1 MWRYT
6 LRRLSFLPVILFAVS
21 ILVFVLLRVLPTSD
35 IADVIGGQNAT
46 AAQKQAIREQYHL
59 NDPIFPVSA
68 SGDAPFLYVHSGSQ
82 YSRWLVD
89 ALRGDF
95 GKTYLSQKSVRSE
108 FIRRFPAS
116 FEIVALSLFFSVI
129 FGITFGILSAMY
141 RNSGLD
147 YGVRIFSVAGTS
159 IPEFFLLSLLIIIPS
174 YLWNYSMPTG
184 GYVPIYE
191 EPLTNLRL
199 FLPAAL
205 VLGVGGSSGLMRLVR
220 TTMLEVLRSDYVRTA
235 RAKGLRQQTVILTHA
250 LRNAGTPIL
259 TAVGTAFILVFGGSV
274 IAERILSI
282 DGNGLFF
289 FTSTLS
295 RDLPVIQF
303 LAIYTAAIVVLVNLI
318 VDLSYAW
325 ADPRVKYH

>member
-6 LRRLSFLPVILFAVS
+6 LRRLSFLPVILITVS

-46 AAQKQAIREQYHL
+46 PEQKQQIRERYHL
-59 NDPIFPVSA
+59 NDPIFPVSL
-68 SGDAPFLYVHSGSQ
+68 SGEAPFLHVTGNSQ
-82 YSRWLVD
+82 YSRWLLD

-95 GKTYLSQKSVRSE
+95 GKTYLSEKSVRSE
-108 FIRRFPAS
+108 FFRRFPAS
-116 FEIVALSLFFSVI
+116 FEIVALSLSFSVI
-129 FGITFGILSAMY
+129 FGISFGILSAMY
-141 RNSGLD
+141 RNSAVD
-147 YGVRIFSVAGTS
+147 YGVRLFSVLGTS
-159 IPEFFLLSLLIIIPS
+159 IPEFFLLVLLIIIPS
-174 YLWNYSMPTG
+174 YLWNYSMPVG

-191 EPLTNLRL
+191 DPVTNLRL
-199 FLPAAL
+199 FLPASL
-205 VLGVGGSSGLMRLVR
+205 VLGIGGSSGLMRLVR

-235 RAKGLRQQTVILTHA
+235 KAKGLQQRTVILTHA
-250 LRNAGTPIL
+250 LRNASTPIL
-259 TAVGTAFILVFGGSV
+259 TAVGSAFILVFGGSV

-282 DGNGLFF
+282 DGNGLFL

-303 LAIYTAAIVVLVNLI
+303 LAIYTAAIVVLVNLA

-325 ADPRVKYH
+325 ADPRVKYR

>member
-6 LRRLSFLPVILFAVS
+6 LRRLSFLPIILITVS

-46 AAQKQAIREQYHL
+46 EAQKTAIRAQYHL
-59 NDPIFPVSA
+59 NDPIFPISFTG
-68 SGDAPFLYVHSGSQ
+68 SAPFVEVRRDSQ

-95 GKTYLSQKSVRSE
+95 GKTFTSQKSVRAE
-108 FIRRFPAS
+108 FFRRFPAS

-129 FGITFGILSAMY
+129 FGISFGILSAMY
-141 RNSGLD
+141 RNSALD
-147 YGVRIFSVAGTS
+147 YFVRIFAVFGTS

-174 YLWNYSMPTG
+174 YLWNYSPPVG
-184 GYVPIYE
+184 GYMPIYE
-191 EPLTNLRL
+191 DPWTNLRL

-205 VLGVGGSSGLMRLVR
+205 VIGIGGSAGLMRLVR

-235 RAKGLRQQTVILTHA
+235 RAKGLQQRTVILTHA
-250 LRNAGTPIL
+250 LRNASTPIL
-259 TAVGTAFILVFGGSV
+259 TAVGSAFILVFGGSI

-282 DGNGLFF
+282 DGNGLFL
-289 FTSTLS
+289 FTSTFS
-295 RDLPVIQF
+295 RDLPVLQF
-303 LAIYTAAIVVLVNLI
+303 LAIYTATVVVLVNLA
-318 VDLSYAW
+318 VDLSYAF

>member
-1 MWRYT
+1 MLRYA
-6 LRRLSFLPVILFAVS
+6 LRRLSFLPIILLAVS
-21 ILVFVLLRVLPTSD
+21 IFTFVLLRVLPVSD

-46 AAQKQAIREQYHL
+46 AAQKDQIRERYHL
-59 NDPIFPVSA
+59 NDPIFPVSFTA
-68 SGDAPFLYVHSGSQ
+68 DPPFVSVEAKSQ
-82 YSRWLVD
+82 YSRWLLD

-95 GKTYLSQKSVRSE
+95 GTTYLSEKSVRSE

-129 FGITFGILSAMY
+129 FGLAFGILSAIY
-141 RNSGLD
+141 RNSPLD
-147 YGVRIFSVAGTS
+147 YFVRIFAVAGTS
-159 IPEFFLLSLLIIIPS
+159 VPEFFLLSLMIIIPS
-174 YLWNYSMPTG
+174 YLWQYSMPTG
-184 GYVPIYE
+184 GYVPIHE
-191 EPLTNLRL
+191 DPATNLRL
-199 FLPAAL
+199 FLPPAL
-205 VLGVGGSSGLMRLVR
+205 ILGIGGASPLMRLVR

-235 RAKGLRQQTVILTHA
+235 RAKGLRQRTVILTHA

-259 TAVGTAFILVFGGSV
+259 TAVGTAFIAVFGGSV

-289 FTSTLS
+289 FTATLS

-303 LAIYTAAIVVLVNLI
+303 LAVYTAAVVVLVNLI

-325 ADPRVKYH
+325 ADPRVKYS